1 MIDRVFDRISNTIE
15 RILAL
20 GFIVAVALN
29 FANVLGRY
37 LFDRSI
43 TGADEVQIYVMV
55 CMAFL
60 GAVTVTWRRMH
71 LRMDVLVHMLP
82 TVYRRA
88 ISMAERLITAVL
100 ACFVSVF
107 SWKYVMQMLILDR
120 RSDNA
125 GIPMWLPHGAV
136 ALGFSLIA
144 LISLIRL
151 VRLLTGDRD
160 ELAADDARGDHEE
173 HAA

>member
-71 LRMDVLVHMLP
+71 LRMAVLVHMLP

-88 ISMAERLITAVL
+88 ISMAERLITAAL

-107 SWKYVMQMLILDR
+107 SWKYVMQMLILIIFITYLWFVIKRDR
-120 RSDNA
+120 QYRLDLKNG
-125 GIPMWLPHGAV
+125 GIDKKK
-136 ALGFSLIA
+136 
-144 LISLIRL
+144 
-151 VRLLTGDRD
+151 TNT
-160 ELAADDARGDHEE
+160 
-173 HAA
+173 